1 MVISHIF
8 AGISL
13 EGKNLSTLNQ
23 DFIKSIWENQVLKLF
38 LWALDAKDHS
48 QKVQLQWTPSKCQR
62 YRVDWWSN
70 QKFFNHY
77 QHVKII

>member
-8 AGISL
+8 ASISL

-48 QKVQLQWTPSKCQR
+48 
-62 YRVDWWSN
+62 
-70 QKFFNHY
+70 
-77 QHVKII
+77 